1 LDHVDLFKLITVA
14 YWELAKHKYD
24 YFWLYL
30 FLFTFFFV
38 AEFFIIRKYHRHFM
52 QALKA
57 YPSYR
62 FVLFSIGFLFVA
74 QILDMR
80 FIDLEFGEVE
90 ILIPRGFVGR
100 SVLTP
105 KVMMNI

>member
-1 LDHVDLFKLITVA
+1 
-14 YWELAKHKYD
+14 
-24 YFWLYL
+24 
-30 FLFTFFFV
+30 
-38 AEFFIIRKYHRHFM
+38 M

-80 FIDLEFGEVE
+80 FIDLEFGMFLEE
-90 ILIPRGFVGR
+90 LFELNGAVGLFFCFSLHAR
-100 SVLTP
+100 SLRINAHASSRPARSRV
-105 KVMMNI
+105 